1 MNYRRFGNTEL
12 MVSEI
17 GFGAWAI
24 GGTAQVGGTEIGW
37 GPSDDKLSNQALKSA
52 ENAGINFFDTADFYG
67 LGHSETLIGKAF
79 PNDQDIIVATKVGQ
93 RAGKNGNIEI
103 NYSKAYIMEA
113 CEKSLQR
120 LKRDYIDYYQFHVA
134 KAHHLKEG
142 ECIEAMELLR
152 EQGKIRYWGSS
163 LNTFSPEPEAQL
175 LMKLNKGQG
184 FQLVFNLIN
193 QLALPIIRQAS
204 SKNYGIIARMPLQF
218 GLLSGKIRPDKVF
231 SKTDH
236 RSYRLSSELIKKV
249 LNILEQKVQAMAEN
263 YGTSLSSLAL
273 SYVLSFPEVSTVI
286 PGIRTPEQ
294 VQLNTQGLV
303 KLSVADRDY
312 LENLA
317 GTDWGEV
324 LDIMRQMG

>member
-1 MNYRRFGNTEL
+1 MNYRKFGNTEL

-24 GGTAQVGGTEIGW
+24 GGTAQVGGIEIGW
-37 GPSDDKLSNQALKSA
+37 GPSDDKLSMKALKSA
-52 ENAGINFFDTADFYG
+52 KNAGINFFDTADFYG

-113 CEKSLQR
+113 CEKSLRR
-120 LKRDYIDYYQFHVA
+120 LKREYIDYYQFHVA
-134 KAHHLKEG
+134 KVQHLKEG
-142 ECIEAMELLR
+142 ECIEAMERLK

-175 LMKLNKGQG
+175 LIELNKGQG

-193 QLALPIIRQAS
+193 QLALPIIRQAAGKS
-204 SKNYGIIARMPLQF
+204 YGIIARMPLQF
-218 GLLSGKIRPDKVF
+218 GLLSGKIRPDKIF

-236 RSYRLSSELIKKV
+236 RSYRLSSELVKKV
-249 LNILEQKVQAMAEN
+249 LDILEQKVQAMAEK

-273 SYVLSFPEVSTVI
+273 SYILSFPEISTVI

-303 KLSVADRDY
+303 KLSLEDRDY

-317 GTDWGEV
+317 DSDWGEV